1 MSKLINTYKQLK
13 ENDSETF
20 YLFKS
25 GIFYIFLD
33 KDAKKMNS
41 ILNLKLTNLNNDIV
55 KCGFP
60 TNSISK
66 YINLLISNNIKFK
79 IIDLAQNTMF
89 DLHSFTLNNE
99 LLDLLNLIANV
110 DENSLS
116 VKESYDFIEKIK
128 FNATNILNKNNQ

>member
-33 KDAKKMNS
+33 EDAKKMNS
-41 ILNLKLTNLNNDIV
+41 ILNLKLINLNNDIV

-79 IIDLAQNTMF
+79 IIDLAQNIMF

>member
-33 KDAKKMNS
+33 EDAKKMNS

-60 TNSISK
+60 TTSISK

-79 IIDLAQNTMF
+79 IIDLAQNKMF

>member
-33 KDAKKMNS
+33 EDAKKMNS

-66 YINLLISNNIKFK
+66 YINLLILNNIKFK

-99 LLDLLNLIANV
+99 LLNLLNLIANV

>member
-33 KDAKKMNS
+33 EDAKKMNS
-41 ILNLKLTNLNNDIV
+41 ILNLKLINLNNDIV

-79 IIDLAQNTMF
+79 IIDLAQNIMF

-128 FNATNILNKNNQ
+128 FNATNI

>member
-33 KDAKKMNS
+33 EDAKKMNS
-41 ILNLKLTNLNNDIV
+41 ILNLKLTNMNNDIV

-60 TNSISK
+60 TTSISK

>member
-33 KDAKKMNS
+33 EDAKKMNS

-66 YINLLISNNIKFK
+66 YINLLILNNIKFK

>member
-33 KDAKKMNS
+33 EDAKKMNS

-79 IIDLAQNTMF
+79 IIDLAQNIMF

>member
-33 KDAKKMNS
+33 EDAKKMNS

-60 TNSISK
+60 TTSISK

>member
-33 KDAKKMNS
+33 EDAKKMNS

-79 IIDLAQNTMF
+79 IIDLVQNTMF

>member
-33 KDAKKMNS
+33 EDAKKMNS

-79 IIDLAQNTMF
+79 IIDLVQNTMF

-99 LLDLLNLIANV
+99 LLNLLNLIANV

>member
-33 KDAKKMNS
+33 EDAIKMNS

-79 IIDLAQNTMF
+79 IIDLVQNTMF

-99 LLDLLNLIANV
+99 LLNLLNLIANV